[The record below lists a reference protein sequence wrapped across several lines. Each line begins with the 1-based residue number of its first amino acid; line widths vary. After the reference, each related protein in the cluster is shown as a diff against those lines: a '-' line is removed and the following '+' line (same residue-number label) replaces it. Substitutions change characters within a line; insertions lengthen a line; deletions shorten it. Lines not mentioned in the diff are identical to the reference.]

1 MNKLLKS
8 RLAKLEA
15 ANAARRV
22 RYAVARRPLTPEE
35 IASGIYEDEEE
46 DRRPMTREE
55 WCAKFCVE
63 MK

>member
-8 RLAKLEA
+8 RLTKLEA
-15 ANAARRV
+15 ANASRRV
-22 RYAVARRPLTPEE
+22 RYAVARRPSTPEE
-35 IASGIYEDEEE
+35 MASGIYQDEEE

-63 MK
+63 LK